1 MYYIVLYY
9 IILYCIIL
17 YYINILYCIW
27 TITQHTTFQRTN
39 TKGFWDDAGSLFS
52 SEFDVRLDSICSSMI
67 CMKVK
72 CQKEDMKTSQISEP
86 DFEILPCLSLYPGGF
101 LWIAWSRWSRMTF
114 RWRSSENQVADW
126 ACLVPWFH
134 FDHLS
139 IQRTDATLI
148 LYTLYI
154 YTFYTYY
161 IHIIYILC
169 TYYIQFIYIYV
180 YIYITIYR
188 YTHISSVPFHMVNYL
203 WDLVSLLLWPL
214 RTWISF
220 EVKNLTFQMMWQE
233 SWSWR
238 WTSPG
243 QNSLWSLVCQ
253 AFFYLA
259 VQSVQVP
266 DTELGFSM
274 FLGFSDPVE
283 NKDFEKHSC
292 TRVSSPLN
300 MVWLQWNRRE
310 FAQFC
315 LQRSNR
321 YYQHGM
327 TGVASAT
334 RVLWL
339 QSVAA
344 VL

>member
-1 MYYIVLYY
+1 
-9 IILYCIIL
+9 
-17 YYINILYCIW
+17 
-27 TITQHTTFQRTN
+27 
-39 TKGFWDDAGSLFS
+39 
-52 SEFDVRLDSICSSMI
+52 MI

-72 CQKEDMKTSQISEP
+72 CQKDDMKTSQISEP

-148 LYTLYI
+148 LYTYYIHILYI
-154 YTFYTYY
+154 FYTYY
-161 IHIIYILC
+161 IHIC
-169 TYYIQFIYIYV
+169 V
-180 YIYITIYR
+180 YIYTIIYR

-266 DTELGFSM
+266 DTELGFSVSQTLWRTKILRNTVALESAPLWTWYDSSGTAESSPSFVCILSPF
-274 FLGFSDPVE
+274 FLAKEQSVLSAWNDRCRECHPSSLVAVRGCS
-283 NKDFEKHSC
+283 SLS
-292 TRVSSPLN
+292 VSS
-300 MVWLQWNRRE
+300 
-310 FAQFC
+310 
-315 LQRSNR
+315 
-321 YYQHGM
+321 
-327 TGVASAT
+327 T
-334 RVLWL
+334 
-339 QSVAA
+339 AA
-344 VL
+344 GGWTL

>member
-1 MYYIVLYY
+1 MSEFVPRWVPLDSMKPVEPYDFQVKVVREPGSRLGLLGTLVSLWSPFNPENWCDTY
-9 IILYCIIL
+9 IIYII
-17 YYINILYCIW
+17 YIHSIHIIYIL
-27 TITQHTTFQRTN
+27 
-39 TKGFWDDAGSLFS
+39 
-52 SEFDVRLDSICSSMI
+52 
-67 CMKVK
+67 
-72 CQKEDMKTSQISEP
+72 
-86 DFEILPCLSLYPGGF
+86 
-101 LWIAWSRWSRMTF
+101 
-114 RWRSSENQVADW
+114 
-126 ACLVPWFH
+126 
-134 FDHLS
+134 
-139 IQRTDATLI
+139 
-148 LYTLYI
+148 
-154 YTFYTYY
+154 YTYY
-161 IHIIYILC
+161 IHIMYILYTIYIHIC
-169 TYYIQFIYIYV
+169 V
-180 YIYITIYR
+180 YITIYR